1 VNQTIMATEDRE
13 DGPAK
18 ERRKQPLYAAVQN
31 ALQIYCRDLNGEEP
45 HEVYDMVLEQVEAP
59 LLEIIMDYAGGNQTK
74 AARYLGLN
82 RGTLRKKLKQ
92 HGLGS

>member
-1 VNQTIMATEDRE
+1 MATEDRD

-45 HEVYDMVLEQVEAP
+45 SDVYDMVMEQVEAP

-92 HGLGS
+92 YGLGS